1 MKTIL
6 PELSEIKQHE
16 LKALKDILLE
26 LHPDLVMII
35 LFGSYAR
42 GDWIEEKSDNGVY
55 FEYQSDYDIFVVTKT
70 PQQTKRIE
78 TNLRSLDDALRR
90 VIKTPISL
98 IAHSIE
104 YFNKRLGEGQYFF
117 LDVKREGIC
126 LYDNKY
132 FALAEARKLNPHDR
146 KYLAQEDFKFWFEKA
161 TKFSEGFKF
170 YFAQNDFTM
179 AVFMLHQVTERLYTA
194 VLLVFT
200 RYKPKTHDIGKLS
213 QLVCGLAP
221 QFLTIFPTGS
231 EEEKHRFELLRS
243 AYVDARYKMAYSI
256 TREELLWLEERVKHL
271 RTLTEKQCAEK
282 IASFIPIE
290 KVDFHKET

>member
-1 MKTIL
+1 MKTTL

-16 LKALKDILLE
+16 LKSLKDILLE

-42 GDWIEEKSDNGVY
+42 GDWVEEKSDNGVY
-55 FEYQSDYDIFVVTKT
+55 FEYQSDYDIFVVTET

-126 LYDNKY
+126 LYDNKC

-146 KYLAQEDFKFWFEKA
+146 KYLAQGDFKYWFKSANGFYKQFKSAFHEKELA
-161 TKFSEGFKF
+161 IAAFE
-170 YFAQNDFTM
+170 
-179 AVFMLHQVTERLYTA
+179 LHQVTERLYTA

-213 QLVCGLAP
+213 QLVCGLVP
-221 QFLTIFPTGS
+221 QFLTIFPYRQRRRKTP
-231 EEEKHRFELLRS
+231 LRAS
-243 AYVDARYKMAYSI
+243 K
-256 TREELLWLEERVKHL
+256 ERLCRCPLQDDLQYHSRRIVV
-271 RTLTEKQCAEK
+271 A
-282 IASFIPIE
+282 
-290 KVDFHKET
+290 